1 MDEMVHE
8 TLHGTLHGTLQE
20 TLQETLHETLHET
33 FRVIATRRLHEA
45 LRTAKALWTI
55 EI

>member
-8 TLHGTLHGTLQE
+8 TLHG
-20 TLQETLHETLHET
+20 TLHETLHET